1 MVPRIPFLSRLAI
14 AHSLGLLETS
24 SKWDLKT
31 TLIVRFIRSLLSD
44 KPTSISYQQKVGLR
58 DPGIV
63 GPIWI
68 SSITI
73 PKLQSDD
80 DVLAVL
86 LQAVDARKE
95 GGAKYDVPSVESIYA
110 EWTGH
115 RQGANAKTPHPKEL
129 SDSARYQKLM
139 ADTKHD
145 STVLYF
151 HGGALYLMDVAV
163 SIQDNII

>member
-1 MVPRIPFLSRLAI
+1 MVPRVPFLSRLAI
-14 AHSLGLLETS
+14 LHSLGLLETS

-31 TLIVRFIRSLLSD
+31 TLIVRFIRSLFND
-44 KPTSISYQQKVGLR
+44 GKPTSVSRQQEVGLR

-63 GPIWI
+63 GPMWI
-68 SSITI
+68 SSVTI

-95 GGAKYDVPSVESIYA
+95 NGAKYDVPDVESIYA
-110 EWTGH
+110 EWTGY
-115 RQGANAKTPHPKEL
+115 RRDANAKTPHPKEL
-129 SDSARYQKLM
+129 SDSTRYQRLM
-139 ADTKHD
+139 ADTKYD

-163 SIQDNII
+163 SIQR